1 MILQKNR
8 ILIILTINILDIKK
22 FNKNINKD
30 PVMNIKIHMAMA
42 IVMATEVMVMKVTDM
57 KVGMDMAMDLNQ
69 ELHKLKES
77 GNSIV
82 RMFQ

>member
-1 MILQKNR
+1 M
-8 ILIILTINILDIKK
+8 D
-22 FNKNINKD
+22 
-30 PVMNIKIHMAMA
+30 IKIHMVMA
-42 IVMATEVMVMKVTDM
+42 IVMVTEVMAMKVTDM
-57 KVGMDMAMDLNQ
+57 KVGTDMAMDPNQ

>member
-1 MILQKNR
+1 M
-8 ILIILTINILDIKK
+8 D
-22 FNKNINKD
+22 
-30 PVMNIKIHMAMA
+30 IKIHMAMA